1 MLYGNTG
8 LDATAFYVD
17 KFSIYEKKTSHCEHK
32 GQI

>member
-8 LDATAFYVD
+8 LHATVD
-17 KFSIYEKKTSHCEHK
+17 KFSIYEKKTSHCEHYK